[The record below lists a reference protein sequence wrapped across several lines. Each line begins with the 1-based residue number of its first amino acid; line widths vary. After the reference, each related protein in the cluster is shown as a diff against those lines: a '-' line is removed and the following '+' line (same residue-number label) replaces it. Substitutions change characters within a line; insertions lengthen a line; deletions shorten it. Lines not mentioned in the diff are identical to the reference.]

1 MPLLAGDMRFALP
14 ASTSQQDIGGGPP
27 TSQLVPD
34 GASNPFLPDLSED
47 ARTGGLVE
55 VVHLHGVLRNT
66 DTDALLGANIIV
78 AEPPDDDAVSCT
90 LIKSPGTFS
99 RRPDLVKL
107 IEASSTPG
115 AEFNGFL
122 LGNLVVG
129 HRGMKIGQRPG
140 QVTPSINTSLVL
152 VQDEGLITERS
163 QYVRIRRVTIATEY
177 FTIESGGQFVDMPIQ
192 VADCELYSEIQY
204 DFPGSEANRFYA
216 RQTGKTLARRVNVT
230 DAGTFYSASR
240 LTVAA
245 QPTDLDIKLASVYTQ
260 IVPNTRTETPLL
272 NQFPGGMRLVDLVD
286 SMGTLQVSAAS
297 HTGRVLITE
306 ANQGFTQTF
315 KMIPPPAPGSVA
327 MSYMALAQWQTIYDD
342 GAGNMGDGPGGG
354 QVLYP
359 TGDASVTTDALS
371 DYNTFQIWTWAD
383 TAPFTNAVPSG
394 PVAITTRPPEF
405 ALDLTPGSVVD
416 GATIAW
422 ESDGVAKL
430 ATANAAGVLSG
441 DASGIMVSALGKAFI
456 RPAAMPDAGS
466 NFTITYASK
475 PTITQSFSGVGVD
488 GGGYGAIALSDEPL
502 PSTVSVRWITAR
514 KVSKSSGADLSG
526 TSTTKSSEDGVI
538 GSAGWSHSSGGVIGR
553 AYSRTSVG
561 NSQYSQTKESSTTDT
576 LVVAHSITDD
586 GAGGF
591 GDVLLGSI
599 NYAGKAI
606 SLRMVSQGASVSS
619 YRQDH
624 ENAASFAASSPSVS
638 MG

>member
-66 DTDALLGANIIV
+66 DVDALLGANIIV
-78 AEPPDDDAVSCT
+78 AEPPDDPAVSIT

-99 RRPDLVKL
+99 RRPDLVRL

-122 LGNLVVG
+122 LGNLQVG
-129 HRGMKIGQRPG
+129 HRGMKIAQRPG
-140 QVTPSINTSLVL
+140 QTTPSINTGLVL
-152 VQDEGLITERS
+152 VFDEGLVTEQV
-163 QYVRIRRVTIATEY
+163 QYVRIRRVTITTEY
-177 FTIESGGQFVDMPIQ
+177 FTVESGGQFIDLPIQ
-192 VADCELYSEIQY
+192 VADCELFSEIEY

-216 RQTGKTLARRVNVT
+216 RQAGKTLTRRVTVT

-240 LTVAA
+240 LTVATV
-245 QPTDLDIKLASVYTQ
+245 PTDLEIKLASVYTQ

-272 NQFPGGMRLVDLVD
+272 NQLPGGTRLVDLVD
-286 SMGTLQVSAAS
+286 SMGTLQVSAAN

-306 ANQGFTQTF
+306 ANQGFVQPF
-315 KMIPPPAPGSVA
+315 KMVPPPAPNSVA
-327 MSYMALAQWQTIYDD
+327 MSYMALGQWQTLYDD

-371 DYNTFQIWTWAD
+371 DYNTYQIWTWAD
-383 TAPFTNAVPSG
+383 TTPYINQVPNG

-405 ALDLTPGSVVD
+405 ALDFTPGSAVD
-416 GATIAW
+416 GATVAW
-422 ESDGVAKL
+422 TSDGVAQL

-441 DASGIMVSALGKAFI
+441 DATGLMVSALGKVFI
-456 RPAAMPDAGS
+456 RPAAMPDAGT
-466 NFTITYASK
+466 NFTITYNSR
-475 PTITQSFSGVGVD
+475 PTITQSFTGVAVD
-488 GGGYGAIALSDEPL
+488 SGGYGALALTDEPL
-502 PSTVSVRWITAR
+502 PSTLAVRWVTSRA
-514 KVSKSSGADLSG
+514 VSKSSGADLSG
-526 TSTTKSSEDGVI
+526 TSAAQSSPVTYA
-538 GSAGWSHSSGGVIGR
+538 AGWSHVKNSGAGGSATVG
-553 AYSRTSVG
+553 SRTTVNNTS
-561 NSQYSQTKESSTTDT
+561 YTQTKQSSSTNT
-576 LVVAHSITDD
+576 LVVLHSITDD

-591 GDVLLGSI
+591 GDPLLGTV

-606 SLRMVSQGASVSS
+606 SLRMVSQGASVTS
-619 YRQDH
+619 YRQDT
-624 ENAASFAASSPSVS
+624 ENAAAFATRSAIS

>member
-34 GASNPFLPDLSED
+34 GASNTFLPDLSED

-78 AEPPDDDAVSCT
+78 AEPPDDPAVSIT

-99 RRPDLVKL
+99 RRPDLVRL

-122 LGNLVVG
+122 LGNLQVG
-129 HRGMKIGQRPG
+129 HRGMKIAQRPG
-140 QVTPSINTSLVL
+140 QTTPSINTSLVL
-152 VQDEGLITERS
+152 VFDEGLVTEQV
-163 QYVRIRRVTIATEY
+163 QYVRIRRVTIGTEY
-177 FTIESGGQFVDMPIQ
+177 FTVEINGQFVDMPIQ
-192 VADCELYSEIQY
+192 VADCELFSEIEY
-204 DFPGSEANRFYA
+204 DFPGSDANRFYA
-216 RQTGKTLARRVNVT
+216 RQAGKTLTRRVNVT

-240 LTVAA
+240 LTVATA
-245 QPTDLDIKLASVYTQ
+245 PTDLDIKLDSVYTQ

-272 NQFPGGMRLVDLVD
+272 NQFPGGTRLVDLVD
-286 SMGTLQVSAAS
+286 SMGTLQVSAAN
-297 HTGRVLITE
+297 HTGRMLITE
-306 ANQGFTQTF
+306 ATQGYVQTF
-315 KMIPPPAPGSVA
+315 KMVPPPAPGSVA
-327 MSYMALAQWQTIYDD
+327 MSYMALGQWQTIYDD

-371 DYNTFQIWTWAD
+371 DYNTFQIWTWSD
-383 TAPFTNAVPSG
+383 TTPYINQVPSG

-405 ALDLTPGSVVD
+405 ALDITPGSAVD
-416 GATIAW
+416 GATVAW
-422 ESDGVAKL
+422 TSDGVAKL
-430 ATANAAGVLSG
+430 ATADAAGVLSG
-441 DASGIMVSALGKAFI
+441 DATGLMVSALGKVFI
-456 RPAAMPDAGS
+456 RPAAMPDAGT
-466 NFTITYASK
+466 NFTTTYNSR
-475 PTITQSFSGVGVD
+475 PTITQSFSGVSVD
-488 GGGYGAIALSDEPL
+488 SGGYGALALTDEPL
-502 PSTVSVRWITAR
+502 PSTLSVRWVTSRA
-514 KVSKSSGADLSG
+514 VSKSSGADLSG
-526 TSTTKSSEDGVI
+526 TSVAQSSAVVGA
-538 GSAGWSHSSGGVIGR
+538 AGWTHTGGGGQLGSV
-553 AYSRTSVG
+553 SRTTI
-561 NSQYSQTKESSTTDT
+561 NNTEYTQTKQSSTTSNV
-576 LVVAHSITDD
+576 VVAHSITDD

-591 GDVLLGSI
+591 GDPLLGTV
-599 NYAGKAI
+599 NYAGKAV
-606 SLRMVSQGASVSS
+606 SLRMVSQGASVTS

-638 MG
+638 MS